1 MTAESIPSFD
11 LATHLQFREDGNYL
25 SSIWPQVRKKY
36 PDSYVAVYKGAIVAT
51 HKTLKGV
58 LKEMDNKSVPK
69 NHAVLRYAS
78 KKPRRLIL

>member
-1 MTAESIPSFD
+1 MTTESIPSFD
-11 LATHLQFREDGNYL
+11 MATHTQFREDGDYL
-25 SSIWPQVRKKY
+25 NSIWPQMRKKY
-36 PDSYVAVYKGAIVAT
+36 PDSYVAAYKGAIVAT

-58 LKEMDNKSVPK
+58 LKEMDDKSVPK